1 MTMRV
6 ITKSILIASVARRY
20 KRQYDGKGRAL
31 FGLELT
37 HGEHYELLRHA
48 TTEDEIERIIG
59 NRDWTR
65 NECGECRRDCE
76 ITIALFYDEPSRD
89 FDGLIARI
97 CLECLEKAVA
107 LAKSA

>member
-1 MTMRV
+1 MMRV
-6 ITKSILIASVARRY
+6 ITKAVMIASVARRY
-20 KRQYDGKGRAL
+20 KRQYDAGARAL
-31 FGLELT
+31 FGLKLA

-59 NRDWTR
+59 NRGWTR
-65 NECGECRRDCE
+65 NECVQCRRDCE
-76 ITIALFYDEPSRD
+76 VTIAFFYDEPSRD

-107 LAKSA
+107 LARSA